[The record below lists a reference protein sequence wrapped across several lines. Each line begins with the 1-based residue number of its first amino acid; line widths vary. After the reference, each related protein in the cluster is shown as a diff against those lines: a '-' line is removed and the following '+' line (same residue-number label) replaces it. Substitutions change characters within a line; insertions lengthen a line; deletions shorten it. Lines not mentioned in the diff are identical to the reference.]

1 MKYRTSMLSENTN
14 DLMKQVSNKDDI
26 KLKQKR
32 TSRFNELSRNIF
44 VSEDRKLIYHVALI
58 DYL

>member
-1 MKYRTSMLSENTN
+1 MLSENTN